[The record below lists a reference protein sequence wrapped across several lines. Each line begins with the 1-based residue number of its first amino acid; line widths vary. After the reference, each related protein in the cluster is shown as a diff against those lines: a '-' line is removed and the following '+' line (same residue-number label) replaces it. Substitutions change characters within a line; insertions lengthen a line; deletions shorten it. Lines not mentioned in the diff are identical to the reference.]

1 MGGGAYVRAC
11 AFISLRTKKY
21 PNFAAKQLNLDPKR
35 FKAMCSRI
43 GVGVGLKLSKPKL
56 LRIASSYI

>member
-1 MGGGAYVRAC
+1 MSEVALI
-11 AFISLRTKKY
+11 FLRTKKY

-35 FKAMCSRI
+35 FKPMCSRI
-43 GVGVGLKLSKPKL
+43 GGRIWLKKLSKPNL